1 MPESRPEPR
10 YDIAVIGDFRFPGGT
25 SAAVAEE
32 IEAQAAAGYRTAL
45 VQLKGPVLK
54 FPHPFHPRIRAC
66 IDAGL
71 AELVDPDA
79 PIGAG
84 LAIAHH
90 PALFAHPP
98 RRGLRIAAA
107 ERLLIV
113 HHPPFDGIGEPS
125 YDWRRADRVA
135 AELLGGELVWAP
147 IGPAVRS
154 QLESLDEPPTLLGH
168 DWYNVL
174 DPSAWRAPRGEFRD
188 TCPVIGRHS
197 RPDPL
202 KWPDS
207 RDEVLAAYPEDPRF
221 LIRVLGGGPY
231 LRELVGPYPRNW
243 QVWPF
248 NAMPAARFLGMID
261 FFVYFHHSRWV
272 EAFGRTIIEAMA
284 SGAVAILPP
293 HFRPLFGDAALYADA
308 HDAPQVSLAL
318 RGDPAAY
325 REASRRGQ
333 DDVRRRFSHKA
344 HVSRLR
350 EVIGRPRRQRI
361 VAPARR
367 APMRVLL
374 MSSNGVGMGH
384 LTRLLAI
391 ARRLPPPL
399 EPVFLTLS
407 QALKVIQDQGYLA
420 EYLPYHAYLGADVTA
435 WNRFLHQELNELISF
450 YGPRALIFDGHMP
463 YGGLMDA
470 LKDNPDLWS
479 GWCRRGMWGAHHR
492 SIDAIRRESSFD
504 AVIEPRDLAGAYDDG
519 ITVEHRSRTR
529 MVEPIR
535 LLDPEEIMGRDEAR
549 RELGLKQDRLT
560 VLLQLGSGNN
570 YDYRAVRKLAV
581 DRLRRLGDV
590 QVAIAQWMIAEQAL
604 DVPDDVLKLSHYPLS
619 RYLPAFD
626 FVISAVGY
634 NSFHEIVSAQVPA
647 VFVPNEHPQQD
658 NQLGRARYAER
669 HGFGFCVRTSEVYRL
684 AACID
689 ALLDPAERRRLRDG
703 CAALAFENGAI
714 EAARFIEEMA
724 YGRRIDR
731 A

>member
-1 MPESRPEPR
+1 MQESH
-10 YDIAVIGDFRFPGGT
+10 YDIVVIGDFRFPGGT
-25 SAAVAEE
+25 SAAAAEE

-45 VQLKGPVLK
+45 VQLKGPVLR

-71 AELVDPDA
+71 ADLVDPDGA
-79 PIGAG
+79 ISAG

-98 RRGLRIAAA
+98 RRGLRIAAS

-113 HHPPFDGIGEPS
+113 HHPPFDAAGEPS
-125 YDWRRADRVA
+125 YDWRRADQVA
-135 AELLGGELVWAP
+135 AELLGGEVVWAP
-147 IGPAVRS
+147 IGPAVRA
-154 QLESLDEPPTLLGH
+154 QLESLDEPPPLLGH

-174 DPSAWRAPRGEFRD
+174 DPAAWRVARGEFRD
-188 TCPVIGRHS
+188 ARPVIGRHS

-207 RDEVLAAYPEDPRF
+207 RDAVLAAYPDDARY

-248 NAMPAARFLGMID
+248 NAMPAARFLGTID

-284 SGAVAILPP
+284 SGAPAILPP
-293 HFRPLFGDAALYADA
+293 HFRPLFGDAALYAEA
-308 HDAPQVSLAL
+308 EEAPELCLAL
-318 RGDPAAY
+318 RGDARVF
-325 REASRRGQ
+325 REAGRRGQ
-333 DDVRRRFSHKA
+333 EEVRRRFSHKA
-344 HVSRLR
+344 HVQRLR
-350 EVIGRPRRQRI
+350 EIAGRPRRQRV

-367 APMRVLL
+367 TPLRVLL

-407 QALKVIQDQGYLA
+407 QALKVIHDQGFLA
-420 EYLPYHAYLGADVTA
+420 EYLPFHAYLDTDIRG
-435 WNRFLHQELNELISF
+435 WNRFLHEELNEIISF
-450 YGPRALIFDGHMP
+450 YGPRALVFDGHMP
-463 YGGLMDA
+463 YGGLVEA
-470 LKDNPDLWS
+470 LGDNPELS
-479 GWCRRGMWGAHHR
+479 SAWCRRGMWGAQHR
-492 SIDAIRRESSFD
+492 SVDAIRRESSFD
-504 AVIEPRDLAGAYDDG
+504 AVIEPRDVAGAYDDG
-519 ITVEHRSRTR
+519 ITAQHRSRTR
-529 MVEPIR
+529 VVEPIS
-535 LLDPEEIMGRDEAR
+535 LLDAKELMGRDQAR
-549 RELGLKQDRLT
+549 RELGLRQDRLA
-560 VLLQLGSGNN
+560 VLLQLGAGNN
-570 YDYRAVRKLAV
+570 YDYRAARRLAIE
-581 DRLRRLGDV
+581 RLRGAGDV
-590 QVAIAQWMIAEQAL
+590 QVALAQWLIAEQTVDA
-604 DVPDDVLKLSHYPLS
+604 PDDVLKLSHYPLS
-619 RYLPAFD
+619 RYLRAFD

-634 NSFHEIVSAQVPA
+634 NSFHEIISARLPA
-647 VFVPNEHPQQD
+647 IFVPNEHPQQD

-669 HGFGFCVRTSEVYRL
+669 HGFGFCVRTTEIYRL

-689 ALLDPAERRRLRDG
+689 ALLDPAERQRLRDG
-703 CAALAFENGAI
+703 CAAIEFENGAI

-724 YGRRIDR
+724 YGRRLDR
-731 A
+731 P